1 MAKPPLGRGLN
12 ALLGEE
18 KAPQAEPAPPPS
30 PPAPPSPAGSG
41 EDRPPARVPAAS
53 IRPCP
58 FQPRREF
65 EQGAL
70 EELADSIRVQGVIQP
85 LVVRPA
91 ENGYELIAGERRW
104 RAARMAGL
112 EQVPVVIR
120 QAGEQEAMELAL
132 VENLQRENLNPLEE
146 ALGLRQLIQDYGL
159 TQEEVGRKVGKN
171 RATVANSL
179 RLLQLAPPVQSLL
192 RKGRISAGHAKALLR
207 LKDPKVQEELALR
220 VDRTGLSVR
229 DAEKWIAQREAR
241 RAPAPP
247 EPAPRD
253 PHIDRL
259 EEKVRDRVGS
269 RVQIRYREGKGILS
283 LHFFSEEDLQR
294 IMGLLG
300 VRPD

>member
-1 MAKPPLGRGLN
+1 M
-12 ALLGEE
+12 
-18 KAPQAEPAPPPS
+18 
-30 PPAPPSPAGSG
+30 
-41 EDRPPARVPAAS
+41 
-53 IRPCP
+53 
-58 FQPRREF
+58 
-65 EQGAL
+65 
-70 EELADSIRVQGVIQP
+70 
-85 LVVRPA
+85 VRPA